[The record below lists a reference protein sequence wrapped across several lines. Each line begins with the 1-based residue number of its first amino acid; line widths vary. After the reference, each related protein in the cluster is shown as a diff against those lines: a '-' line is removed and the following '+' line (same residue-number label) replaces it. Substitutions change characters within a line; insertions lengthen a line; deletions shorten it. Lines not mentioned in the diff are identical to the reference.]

1 MSFSTLKEILEVSE
15 AKQVPFWEAV
25 LLDDM
30 KERGV
35 EKDVSYE
42 TMRGMYQ
49 AMRLA
54 DVDYDADLRSA
65 SGLAGGDGAKLEA
78 FRRKENRLIGDFLT
92 NVMEKAVKMGESNA
106 CMKRIVA
113 APTAG
118 SCGVIPAVLLSYEE
132 QRQVSED
139 QMVEALFV
147 AAGIGEVIATSAS
160 ISGAEGGCQAEIGS
174 ASAMAAGA
182 VTYLEGGDNET
193 IVHAAALALK
203 NMLGLT
209 CDPVGGL
216 VEVPCIKRNVSGAV
230 NAVVSSQM
238 AMAGIRSAIIPDEV
252 IDSMRRI
259 GKLIPSCLKETSQEG
274 LAITPSAQQATRKLS
289 KKS

>member
-1 MSFSTLKEILEVSE
+1 MSFVSLQAILQASE
-15 AKQVPFWEAV
+15 AGNIPFWKAV
-25 LLDDM
+25 LLDDV
-30 KERGV
+30 KERA
-35 EKDVSYE
+35 VSREVSFE

-49 AMRLA
+49 AMRMA
-54 DVDYDADLRSA
+54 DQDYDATLRSA

-78 FRRKENRLIGDFLT
+78 FRGTNDRLVGDFLT
-92 NVMEKAVKMGESNA
+92 SVMEKAVKMGESNA

-132 QRQVSED
+132 YKKVPED
-139 QMVEALFV
+139 RMIEALFV
-147 AAGIGEVIATSAS
+147 AAGIGEVLASSAS

-182 VTYLEGGDNET
+182 ITYLEGGDNEA
-193 IVHAAALALK
+193 IVHASALALK

-209 CDPVGGL
+209 CDPVAGL

-238 AMAGIRSAIIPDEV
+238 TMAGIRSAIVPDEV

-259 GKLIPSCLKETSQEG
+259 GKLLPPCLKETSQEG
-274 LAITPSAQQATRKLS
+274 LAITPSAQKIAQKLNA
-289 KKS
+289 

>member
-1 MSFSTLKEILEVSE
+1 MSFTTLKDILEASE

-25 LLDDM
+25 LLDDV
-30 KERGV
+30 KERAV
-35 EKDVSYE
+35 EREVSFE

-49 AMRLA
+49 AMRMA
-54 DVDYDADLRSA
+54 DQDYDADLRSA
-65 SGLAGGDGAKLEA
+65 SGMAGGDGAKLEA
-78 FRRKENRLIGDFLT
+78 FRTKDNRLVGDFLT
-92 NVMEKAVKMGESNA
+92 SVMEKAVKMGESNA

-132 QRQVSED
+132 HKQVPED
-139 QMVEALFV
+139 KMVEALFV
-147 AAGIGEVIATSAS
+147 AAGIGEVLAASAS

-182 VTYLEGGDNET
+182 ITYLEGGDNEA
-193 IVHAAALALK
+193 IVHASALALK

-238 AMAGIRSAIIPDEV
+238 TMAGIRSAIVPDEV

-259 GKLIPSCLKETSQEG
+259 GKLLPPCLKETSQEG
-274 LAITPSAQQATRKLS
+274 LAITPSAQKITQKLNA
-289 KKS
+289 